1 MKLEEQQ
8 QDNIPVIKGI
18 RLSKDFKRDLA
29 RLKPEVL
36 VSAEYVEVF
45 HCLQFGKALPP
56 KYKDHSL
63 QGKLAG
69 YRDCHI
75 FSDLVLI
82 YSVVDEVLNLVRLN
96 THSEIFK

>member
-1 MKLEEQQ
+1 MKSEKQQ
-8 QDNIPVIKGI
+8 KNNTPSIKGV
-18 RLSKDFKRDLA
+18 RLSKEFKRDLA

-36 VSAEYVEVF
+36 VSAEYIEVF
-45 HCLQFGKALPP
+45 HCLQFGKSLPP
-56 KYKDHSL
+56 KYKEHSL
-63 QGKLAG
+63 QGKLTG

-82 YSVVDEVLNLVRLN
+82 YSVVDEILNLVRLN